1 MKDQIIE
8 LRRAVLEKKFGRMN
22 EMQKRAVFHIN
33 GPLLV
38 LAGAGSGKT
47 TVLVNRIANM
57 IRYGNAYN
65 SQESYFQYTDE
76 QLRRLDGY
84 VSGEDVEI
92 DDIPLA
98 VSAVRPWQI
107 LAITFTNKAAAELKE
122 RLESMLGPEDANDI
136 WAGTFHSMCA
146 RILRREGMA
155 LGYSSHFTIYDTDD
169 SRRVMKECQQALGID
184 DRHLSHKVILNKI
197 SHAKDSLI
205 SPQEYAQMNEG
216 DVLGRQIARAYEL
229 YQKKLFNADAMDFD
243 DIIVNTVRLFQQH
256 DDLLQKYSD
265 RFRYIMV
272 DEYQD
277 TNHAQYVLVSM
288 LAEKYRNFCVV
299 GDDDQ
304 SIYKFRGATI
314 ENILEFEHQYP
325 DAKVIRLEQNY
336 RSTQNILDAANAVIA
351 NNEGRMGKN
360 LWTANGA
367 GKKIKVH
374 LAQDERDEAAYI
386 TQTILN
392 NVACGRRWSDHAVL
406 YRMNAQSSA
415 IEQSFVRS
423 GVAYRMIGG
432 HKFYDRKEIRDAIA
446 YLCVIVNHGD
456 AVRLRRIINEPK
468 RGIGETSLRN
478 AVEIAEGIG
487 LDLFEVLKTADQYD
501 RLARSAGK
509 MKAFA
514 AMIESFGQKLD
525 EMPLHEFF
533 EMVMSESGYLAAL
546 RLDEATYQN
555 RLENIQELS
564 SNLQRY
570 SEENPD
576 GDLVGFLEEVS
587 LMTDIDNYDPE
598 TDAVLMMTLHSS
610 KGLEFP
616 VVFIPGMEEGI
627 FPGSQSV
634 YVPEEV
640 EEERRL
646 AYVGITRAKEELNI
660 TMANSRLMFGMTSR
674 NPKSRFSREIPEELV
689 DFSSA
694 VSNDYAGAFSSG
706 FTYASGYGAQGGG
719 SRSGASSTRSG
730 KGEHSTATRL
740 FERKPAAPAP
750 QSDVQ
755 FKVGDTAIHKTFGT
769 GVVLKVTPMGNDT
782 LLEIAF
788 DRAGTKK
795 LMANYA
801 RLTKPEE

>member
-1 MKDQIIE
+1 M
-8 LRRAVLEKKFGRMN
+8 RRDVINRVFSRMN
-22 EMQKRAVFHIN
+22 DRQKEAVFHIN

-57 IRYGNAYN
+57 IRFGNAMN
-65 SQESYFQYTDE
+65 STECSEDYTQEE
-76 QLRRLDGY
+76 RNRLEKY
-84 VSGEDVEI
+84 AAGEDVEI
-92 DDIPLA
+92 RDIPLA
-98 VSAVRPWQI
+98 VAPVRPWQI
-107 LAITFTNKAAAELKE
+107 LAITFTNKAASELKE
-122 RLESMLGPEDANDI
+122 RLEKMLGEQDANEI

-169 SRRVMKECQQALGID
+169 SRRVMKECQRALDID
-184 DRHLSHKVILNKI
+184 DRHLSHKLILNKI
-197 SHAKDSLI
+197 SNAKDSLI
-205 SPQEYAQMNEG
+205 TPQEYMDLNGSDIMGRHIAQ
-216 DVLGRQIARAYEL
+216 AYEL
-229 YQKKLFNADAMDFD
+229 YQKKLYAADAMDFD
-243 DIIVNTVRLFQQH
+243 DIIVNTVRLFRQH
-256 DDLLQKYSD
+256 EDLLRKYSD

-314 ENILEFEHQYP
+314 ENILDFEHQYP
-325 DAKVIRLEQNY
+325 DARVIRLEQNY
-336 RSTQNILDAANAVIA
+336 RSTQNILDAANAVIQ
-351 NNEGRMGKN
+351 NNSGRMGKN
-360 LWTANGA
+360 LWTSNGS
-367 GKKIKVH
+367 GKKITLHVS
-374 LAQDERDEAAYI
+374 QDERDEAAYI
-386 TQTILN
+386 TQTILS
-392 NVACGRRWSDHAVL
+392 NVAAGRKWSDHAVL

-415 IEQSFVRS
+415 IEQAFVRS
-423 GVAYRMIGG
+423 GVSYRMIGG

-468 RGIGETSLRN
+468 RGIGETSLRT
-478 AVEIAEGIG
+478 ATEISEGIG
-487 LDLFEVLKTADQYD
+487 ADLFEVLKTADQYE
-501 RLARSAGK
+501 RLSRAAGK

-514 AMIESFGQKLD
+514 AMIEGFEDQLGEL
-525 EMPLHEFF
+525 PLHEFF
-533 EMVMSESGYLAAL
+533 EMVMRESGYLAAL
-546 RLDEATYQN
+546 RQDEATYQN

-576 GDLVGFLEEVS
+576 GDLIGFLEEVS
-587 LMTDIDNYDPE
+587 LMTDIDNYDPDA
-598 TDAVLMMTLHSS
+598 DAVLMMTLHSS

-616 VVFIPGMEEGI
+616 IVFIPGMEEGI

-646 AYVGITRAKEELNI
+646 AYVGITRAKEELNM
-660 TMANSRLMFGMTSR
+660 TLASSRLMFGMTSR
-674 NPKSRFSREIPEELV
+674 NPKSRFVREIPEELV
-689 DFSSA
+689 DF
-694 VSNDYAGAFSSG
+694 
-706 FTYASGYGAQGGG
+706 T
-719 SRSGASSTRSG
+719 
-730 KGEHSTATRL
+730 STA
-740 FERKPAAPAP
+740 FGGYSQPSHPYAAPAASGTVP
-750 QSDVQ
+750 ARRSGSAASGAGAGTQSRTHRFARRAAPAAKSSVSFQ
-755 FKVGDTAIHKTFGT
+755 VGDTAVHKTFGT
-769 GVVLKVTPMGNDT
+769 GVVLSVSPMGNDV

-801 RLTKPEE
+801 NLTKPE

>member
-1 MKDQIIE
+1 MTNAE
-8 LRRAVLEKKFGRMN
+8 FVRLRRAVIGKKFGRMN
-22 EMQKRAVFHIN
+22 DRQKQAVFAIN

-57 IRYGNAYN
+57 IRYGDAYN
-65 SQESYFQYTDE
+65 SDEVFYEYTHE
-76 QLRRLDGY
+76 QLSRLEAY
-84 VSGEDVEI
+84 VQGKETEI

-107 LAITFTNKAAAELKE
+107 LAITFTNKAATELKE
-122 RLESMLGPEDANDI
+122 RLENMLGPEDANDI
-136 WAGTFHSMCA
+136 WAGTFHAMCA

-169 SRRVMKECQQALGID
+169 SRRVMKECQRALGID

-197 SHAKDSLI
+197 SNAKDSLI
-205 SPQEYAQMNEG
+205 SPEEYMQMNSG
-216 DVLGRQIARAYEL
+216 DILGRSVAQAYEL
-229 YQKKLFNADAMDFD
+229 YQKKLYAADAMDFD
-243 DIIVNTVRLFQQH
+243 DIIVNTVRLFRQNN
-256 DDLLQKYSD
+256 DLLQKYSD

-288 LAEKYRNFCVV
+288 LAAKYRNFCVV

-314 ENILEFEHQYP
+314 ENILDFENQYP

-351 NNEGRMGKN
+351 NNSGRMGKN

-367 GKKIKVH
+367 GKKICVH
-374 LAQDERDEAAYI
+374 VSQDERDEAAYI

-415 IEQSFVRS
+415 IEQAFVRS
-423 GVAYRMIGG
+423 GVSYRMIGG
-432 HKFYDRKEIRDAIA
+432 HKFYDRKEVKDAIA

-468 RGIGETSLRN
+468 RGIGETSLRT
-478 AVEIAEGIG
+478 AVEISEGVGI
-487 LDLFEVLKTADQYD
+487 DLFEVLKTADQYE
-501 RLARSAGK
+501 RLSRSASK

-514 AMIESFGQKLD
+514 AMIEGFEHQMGD
-525 EMPLHEFF
+525 MPLHEFF
-533 EMVMSESGYLAAL
+533 ELVMRESGYLDAL
-546 RLDEATYQN
+546 KLDEETYQN

-570 SEENPD
+570 SEENPQ

-587 LMTDIDNYDPE
+587 LMTDIDNYDA
-598 TDAVLMMTLHSS
+598 TADAVLMMTLHSS

-616 VVFIPGMEEGI
+616 IVFIPGMEEGI

-674 NPKSRFSREIPEELV
+674 NPKSRFAKEIPNELV

-694 VSNDYAGAFSSG
+694 LSDG
-706 FTYASGYGAQGGG
+706 FPSPSPYPGGRGEGGEWGGQPNPASR
-719 SRSGASSTRSG
+719 RSGASAGGTAGRRFERAAAPVRRSG
-730 KGEHSTATRL
+730 LHFS
-740 FERKPAAPAP
+740 
-750 QSDVQ
+750 
-755 FKVGDTAIHKTFGT
+755 VGDTAIHKTFGT

-801 RLTKPEE
+801 NLSKPE

>member
-1 MKDQIIE
+1 MTQEEFIR
-8 LRRAVLEKKFGRMN
+8 LRRAVLDRKFGRMN
-22 EMQKRAVFHIN
+22 DMQKQAVFAIN

-57 IRYGNAYN
+57 IRYGDAYN
-65 SQESYFQYTDE
+65 SSEVYGQYSDE
-76 QLRRLDGY
+76 QLRLLSAYATG
-84 VSGEDVEI
+84 GEEEI
-92 DDIPLA
+92 DDIPLS

-107 LAITFTNKAAAELKE
+107 LAITFTNKAATELKE

-136 WAGTFHSMCA
+136 WAGTFHAMCA

-169 SRRVMKECQQALGID
+169 SRRVMKECQRALGID
-184 DRHLSHKVILNKI
+184 DRHLSHKVILSRI
-197 SHAKDSLI
+197 SSAKDSLI
-205 SPQEYAQMNEG
+205 SPEEYMQENGA
-216 DVLGRQIARAYEL
+216 DILGRSVAQAYAL
-229 YQKKLFNADAMDFD
+229 YQQKLFAADAMDFD
-243 DIIVNTVRLFQQH
+243 DIIVNTVRLFQQSGE
-256 DDLLQKYSD
+256 LLEKYSD

-288 LAEKYRNFCVV
+288 LAKKHRNFCVV

-314 ENILEFEHQYP
+314 ENILQFEHQYP

-351 NNEGRMGKN
+351 NNSGRMGKN

-367 GKKIKVH
+367 GKKICIHVS
-374 LAQDERDEAAYI
+374 QDERDEASYI

-392 NVACGRRWSDHAVL
+392 NVAAGRRWSDHAVL

-415 IEQSFVRS
+415 IEQAFVRA
-423 GVAYRMIGG
+423 GVSYRMIGG
-432 HKFYDRKEIRDAIA
+432 HKFYDRKEIRDAIS
-446 YLCVIVNHGD
+446 YLWVIVNHGD

-468 RGIGETSLRN
+468 RGIGETSMRT
-478 AVEIAEGIG
+478 ATEISEGVGI
-487 LDLFEVLKTADQYD
+487 DLFEVLKTADQYE
-501 RLARSAGK
+501 RLSRCAGK

-514 AMIESFGQKLD
+514 AMIESFESRLGEL
-525 EMPLHEFF
+525 PLHTFF
-533 EMVMSESGYLAAL
+533 EMVMQESGYLDAL
-546 RLDEATYQN
+546 KLDEETYQN

-576 GDLVGFLEEVS
+576 GDLTGFLEEVS
-587 LMTDIDNYDPE
+587 LMTDIDNYDASA
-598 TDAVLMMTLHSS
+598 DAVLMMTLHSS

-616 VVFIPGMEEGI
+616 IVFIPGMEEGI

-646 AYVGITRAKEELNI
+646 AYVGITRAKEELTI

-674 NPKSRFSREIPEELV
+674 NPRSRFVREIPDELV

-694 VSNDYAGAFSSG
+694 LENTFSGYSG
-706 FTYASGYGAQGGG
+706 FGRQADFAARPARSAAQHEHLQP
-719 SRSGASSTRSG
+719 RSAHPFTR
-730 KGEHSTATRL
+730 A
-740 FERKPAAPAP
+740 AAPAQP
-750 QSDVQ
+750 AKER
-755 FKVGDTAIHKTFGT
+755 FRVGDTAVHKTFGT

-801 RLTKPEE
+801 NLTRPE

>member
-1 MKDQIIE
+1 MKENAIS
-8 LRRAVLEKKFGRMN
+8 LRKSVINRVFGRMN
-22 EMQKRAVFHIN
+22 DRQKEAVFHIN

-57 IRYGNAYN
+57 IRFGDAYN
-65 SQESYFQYTDE
+65 STQADYCYTEE
-76 QLRRLDGY
+76 QLRRLKEYAAGADT
-84 VSGEDVEI
+84 DI
-92 DDIPLA
+92 RDIPLA
-98 VSAVRPWQI
+98 VSPVRPWQI
-107 LAITFTNKAAAELKE
+107 LAITFTNKAASELKE
-122 RLESMLGPEDANDI
+122 RLEKMLGEEAGDI

-155 LGYSSHFTIYDTDD
+155 LGYSNHFTIYDTDD
-169 SRRVMKECQQALGID
+169 SRRVMKECQRQLGID
-184 DRHLSHKVILNKI
+184 DRHLSHKLILNKI
-197 SHAKDSLI
+197 SSAKDSLI
-205 SPQEYAQMNEG
+205 SPEEYLEVNGSDIMGRHVAQ
-216 DVLGRQIARAYEL
+216 AYEL
-229 YQKKLFNADAMDFD
+229 YQKKLYAADAMDFD

-256 DDLLQKYSD
+256 GELLDKYSD

-277 TNHAQYVLVSM
+277 TNHAQYVLVRM

-314 ENILEFEHQYP
+314 ENILDFERQYP

-336 RSTQNILDAANAVIA
+336 RSTQNILDAANAVIR
-351 NNEGRMGKN
+351 NNSGRMGKN
-360 LWTANGA
+360 LWTSNGS
-367 GKKIKVH
+367 GKKIAVH
-374 LAQDERDEAAYI
+374 VSQDERDEAAYI

-392 NVACGRRWSDHAVL
+392 NVACGRRWGDHAVL

-415 IEQSFVRS
+415 IEQAFVRS

-432 HKFYDRKEIRDAIA
+432 HKFYDRKEVKDAIA

-456 AVRLRRIINEPK
+456 TVRLRRIINEPK
-468 RGIGETSLRN
+468 RGIGETSMRT
-478 AVEIAEGIG
+478 ATEISEGIG
-487 LDLFEVLKTADQYD
+487 VDLFEVLKTADQYD
-501 RLARSAGK
+501 KLSRTAGK
-509 MKAFA
+509 MRAFA
-514 AMIESFGQKLD
+514 RMIEDFEDQLGLL
-525 EMPLHEFF
+525 PLHEFF
-533 EMVMSESGYLAAL
+533 EMVMRESGYLASL
-546 RLDEATYQN
+546 KLDETTYQN

-570 SEENPD
+570 SEENPE
-576 GDLVGFLEEVS
+576 GDLTGFLEEVS
-587 LMTDIDNYDPE
+587 LMTDIDNYDPDA
-598 TDAVLMMTLHSS
+598 DAVLMMTLHSS

-616 VVFIPGMEEGI
+616 IVFIPGMEEGI

-634 YVPEEV
+634 YSPEEV

-646 AYVGITRAKEELNI
+646 AYVGITRAKEELTI

-674 NPKSRFSREIPEELV
+674 NPKSRFSREIPEELI

-694 VSNDYAGAFSSG
+694 VAGGYSPAFSSYSGRGG
-706 FTYASGYGAQGGG
+706 FSAPRSASVRGG
-719 SRSGASSTRSG
+719 SMEKAEAGTPVRPHRFQRRSA
-730 KGEHSTATRL
+730 
-740 FERKPAAPAP
+740 PAAGVSGNSF
-750 QSDVQ
+750 Q
-755 FKVGDTAIHKTFGT
+755 VGDTAVHKTFGT
-769 GVVLKVTPMGNDT
+769 GVVLSASKMGNDV

-801 RLTKPEE
+801 NLTKPE

>member
-1 MKDQIIE
+1 MSTDIIA
-8 LRRAVLEKKFGRMN
+8 LRRAVLSRKFGRMN
-22 EMQKRAVFHIN
+22 DMQKKAVFQIN

-65 SQESYFQYTDE
+65 STECYVAYTPE
-76 QLRRLDGY
+76 QLDRLNHY
-84 VSGEDVEI
+84 ASGEDVDIE
-92 DDIPLA
+92 DIPLG
-98 VSAVRPWQI
+98 VSTVRPWQI

-122 RLESMLGPEDANDI
+122 RLERMLGAEDANDI

-169 SRRVMKECQQALGID
+169 SRRVMKECQRSLGID
-184 DRHLSHKVILNKI
+184 DKHLSHKTILNKI
-197 SHAKDSLI
+197 SNAKDSLI
-205 SPQEYAQMNEG
+205 SPQEYMETNAG
-216 DVLGRQIARAYEL
+216 DILGRQIAQAYEL
-229 YQKKLFNADAMDFD
+229 YQKKLYAADAMDFD
-243 DIIVNTVRLFQQH
+243 DLIVNTVRLFQQNAE
-256 DDLLQKYSD
+256 LLQKYSD

-314 ENILEFEHQYP
+314 ENILQFEHQYP
-325 DAKVIRLEQNY
+325 DARVIRLEQNY

-351 NNEGRMGKN
+351 NNEGRMGKK
-360 LWTANGA
+360 LWTANGS

-374 LAQDERDEAAYI
+374 VAQDERDEASYI

-392 NVACGRRWSDHAVL
+392 NVAAGRRWSDHAVL

-415 IEQSFVRS
+415 IEQDFVRS
-423 GVAYRMIGG
+423 GVSYRMIGG
-432 HKFYDRKEIRDAIA
+432 HKFYDRKEIKDAIA

-468 RGIGETSLRN
+468 RGIGEASLRY
-478 AVEIAEGIG
+478 ATEISEQVGI
-487 LDLFEVLKTADQYD
+487 DLFEVMKTADQYD
-501 RLARSAGK
+501 RLSRAAGK
-509 MKAFA
+509 MMAFA
-514 AMIESFGQKLD
+514 AMIEGFEQKMD
-525 EMPLHEFF
+525 DMPLDEFF

-546 RLDEATYQN
+546 KLDEATYQN

-576 GDLVGFLEEVS
+576 GDLIGFLEEVS
-587 LMTDIDNYDPE
+587 LMTDIDNYDPDA
-598 TDAVLMMTLHSS
+598 DAVLMMTLHSS

-627 FPGSQSV
+627 FPGSQSI

-694 VSNDYAGAFSSG
+694 VSYDYSSSYSASFSSG
-706 FTYASGYGAQGGG
+706 VGGYRQRTQNTSAG
-719 SRSGASSTRSG
+719 SPASSP
-730 KGEHSTATRL
+730 KKL
-740 FERKPAAPAP
+740 FERKKAAPA
-750 QSDVQ
+750 QKSDVQ
-755 FKVGDTAIHKTFGT
+755 FKVGDTAVHKIFGT
-769 GVVLKVTPMGNDT
+769 GVVLKATPMGNDV

-795 LMANYA
+795 LMSNYA
-801 RLTKPEE
+801 KLTKPE

>member
-1 MKDQIIE
+1 MRDIIE

-22 EMQKRAVFHIN
+22 QMQKQAVFHIN

-57 IRYGNAYN
+57 IRYGDAYN
-65 SQESYFQYTDE
+65 SEENFVQYTQE
-76 QLRRLDGY
+76 QLERLERY
-84 VSGEDVEI
+84 VSGADDEPI

-107 LAITFTNKAAAELKE
+107 LAITFTNKAATELKE
-122 RLESMLGPEDANDI
+122 RLENMLGSEDASDI

-184 DRHLSHKVILNKI
+184 DKHLGHKVILNKI

-216 DVLGRQIARAYEL
+216 DVLGRQIAKAYEL
-229 YQKKLFNADAMDFD
+229 YQKKLYHADAMDFD
-243 DIIVNTVRLFQQH
+243 DIIVNTVRLFQQR

-360 LWTANGA
+360 LWTANGT
-367 GKKIKVH
+367 GKKIQIH
-374 LAQDERDEAAYI
+374 MAQDERDEADYI

-392 NVACGRRWSDHAVL
+392 NVAGGRRWSDHAVL

-415 IEQSFVRS
+415 IEQAFVRS

-456 AVRLRRIINEPK
+456 SVRLRRIINEPK
-468 RGIGETSLRN
+468 RGIGETSMRN
-478 AVEIAEGIG
+478 ATEIAEGLGI
-487 LDLFEVLKTADQYD
+487 DLFEVLKTSDQYD
-501 RLARSAGK
+501 RLSRSSAK

-514 AMIESFGQKLD
+514 EMIESFERRMD
-525 EMPLHEFF
+525 DMPLHEFF
-533 EMVMSESGYLAAL
+533 ELVMEESGYLAAL

-570 SEENPD
+570 IQENPE
-576 GDLVGFLEEVS
+576 GDLTGFLEEVS

-598 TDAVLMMTLHSS
+598 ADAVLMMTLHSS

-616 VVFIPGMEEGI
+616 IVFIPGMEEGI
-627 FPGSQSV
+627 FPGSQSI
-634 YVPEEV
+634 YAPEEV

-660 TMANSRLMFGMTSR
+660 TMASSRLMFGMTSR
-674 NPKSRFSREIPEELV
+674 NPKSRFAREIPEELV

-694 VSNDYAGAFSSG
+694 VSNSYAGAFSTSYSAGYRAPGSG
-706 FTYASGYGAQGGG
+706 ARTRTVASG
-719 SRSGASSTRSG
+719 G
-730 KGEHSTATRL
+730 KGESGKAVRM
-740 FERKPAAPAP
+740 FERKPAAPAAR
-750 QSDVQ
+750 SDVQ
-755 FKVGDTAIHKTFGT
+755 FRVGDTALHKTFGT

-801 RLTKPEE
+801 RLTKPE